1 MLGDLNFRL
10 EIPSSYPLRV
20 DEGFAQVIDSEET
33 REELREFDQLTVE
46 RRKGRVLVGLR
57 EGEFWRFKCSYKY
70 QLGAVDKYR

>member
-1 MLGDLNFRL
+1 
-10 EIPSSYPLRV
+10 V

-33 REELREFDQLTVE
+33 REELKEFDQLTVE

-70 QLGAVDKYR
+70 QLGAVDTYR